1 MTNVNTPFSAL
12 PPTIGSLTGS
22 EILAIDQG
30 GTTKR
35 TTVQN
40 LASGIFYS
48 DFPATIEYV
57 MDGGGGFAL
66 TPGLRG
72 YLSIPF
78 NCTAQSVTLLG
89 DQIGSCVIDIWKCTR
104 DAFDAGLTAPTSAN
118 SITGSAPPTI
128 SSTTHYY
135 SANVTTWV
143 SSFGQGDVLA
153 FKLVSNTAL
162 TRITTSLLCTR
173 SLITST

>member
-1 MTNVNTPFSAL
+1 MTNVNTPFGAL
-12 PPTIGSLTGS
+12 PPTVGSLTGN

-40 LASGIFYS
+40 LASGIFTS

-66 TPGLRG
+66 IPGLRG
-72 YLSIPF
+72 YLSVPF
-78 NCTAQSVTLLG
+78 ACTAQSVTLLG
-89 DQIGSCVIDIWKCTR
+89 DKVGSCVVDIWKCTR
-104 DAFDAGLTAPTSAN
+104 AAFDAGLTAPTSAN
-118 SITGSAPPTI
+118 SITGSVTPTI
-128 SSTTHYY
+128 SSTTQYY
-135 SANVTTWV
+135 STNVTTWV
-143 SSFGQGDVLA
+143 SSFGEGDILA
-153 FKLVSNTAL
+153 FNLVSNTAL